1 MLNRTQDLL
10 AELDRQEIDLLRDR
24 IREAEAEGLIP
35 ADLVEEW
42 VGSWFTS
49 GELPPPEPPETA

>member
-10 AELDRQEIDLLRDR
+10 ADLDRQEIDLLRDR
-24 IREAEAEGLIP
+24 IAEAEVDGFIP

-49 GELPPPEPPETA
+49 GELPPPEPPR